1 MNQNEIDENGQR
13 FFIELFEQTKGNQS
27 AKISMFNIGEALGM
41 DRNLS
46 SRTAEELIGW
56 GLAEVKTLS
65 GDIGITDEGLTQ
77 AKKFG
82 AGQGTGQAG
91 LTLGDARIVND
102 TGRQAVELIVAD
114 LKTRIGNIGLD
125 FDVLAELM
133 ADLKTIDAQLMSP
146 KPKTAVIRE
155 CFRSIRDILASTG
168 KDDSL
173 RQVRNLLDE

>member
-1 MNQNEIDENGQR
+1 MNQSEIDENGQR

-41 DRNLS
+41 DRSLS

-65 GDIGITDEGLTQ
+65 GDIGITDEGLAE

-82 AGQGTGQAG
+82 AGAGQAG

-155 CFRSIRDILASTG
+155 CFRSVRDILASTG

-173 RQVRNLLDE
+173 RQVRSLLDE